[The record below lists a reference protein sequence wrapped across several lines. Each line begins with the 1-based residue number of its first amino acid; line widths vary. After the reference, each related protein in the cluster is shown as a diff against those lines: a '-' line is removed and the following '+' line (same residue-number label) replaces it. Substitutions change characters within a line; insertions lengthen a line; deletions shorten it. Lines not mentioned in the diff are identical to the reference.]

1 MVVVTQFNARN
12 SSPSQIAAT
21 FVMPEYFEEVAAYQN
36 TVLIGPRGIGKTT
49 LLKTLT
55 AQGLVTLHQRK
66 DVAERLKKID
76 FNYTPIYIPAESIWK
91 GTSHVINEEIGD
103 ESDRDL
109 ISSGLFCDHCLY
121 HVVSSIDEN
130 RDLKRSLKDEVS
142 YPWLADFN
150 DSNERKIATA
160 CAEIWQ
166 LPGRPSSLLGL
177 KLDLLKRVNQFRAAI
192 SSRDTLDE
200 LRKGG
205 RLDFLVMLRAFLD
218 ITDKFAGLKRWT
230 ISFDEMEIAPKRV
243 LADLYESLRSFDQRT
258 AIKLSLFPYVDF
270 IDQHSADHS
279 GMASPNPAQ
288 DFHTVVLSSKFSNPD
303 YSFARNIVRSECEVR
318 NIAFGEFI
326 AYLNSSNAI
335 LHGTR
340 RFSDDGFVR
349 QPKAIYQHVVHRA
362 GDQSFK
368 AYMESKGV
376 HNEDDVEKVTGEASR
391 AQTIR
396 KIFPIAELRA
406 YYLSKT
412 KSSARGDS
420 VRRSS
425 VKGFGYY
432 HGFDQVI
439 SLTEG
444 NPRAIK
450 YYLNELLQDMRSGID
465 SRVAQNK
472 AISQNVDRFRAL
484 VASQSADTANA
495 NGTALSTL
503 QLIDLLG
510 YSLAN
515 SLYGND
521 FPAEPALSYKIKNL
535 NVSMRRAMISA
546 INSGAII
553 VEEQASGKNLLFD
566 LEGCRLRIS
575 HRLAPFYKL
584 PTITGQERI
593 LSEPPQKSAKFND
606 QPDLLNWGGVN
617 D

>member
-21 FVMPEYFEEVAAYQN
+21 FVMPDYFEEVAAYQN

-55 AQGLVTLHQRK
+55 AQGLVTLHQRT
-66 DVAERLKKID
+66 DVADRLKKID
-76 FNYTPIYIPAESIWK
+76 FNYIPIYIPAESIWK
-91 GTSHVINEEIGD
+91 GTSYVINDEIGD

-109 ISSGLFCDHCLY
+109 IANGLFCDHCLY

-130 RDLKRSLKDEVS
+130 RDLRRSLTHEKIH
-142 YPWLADFN
+142 PWLVDFD
-150 DSNERKIATA
+150 DSVERNLAAA
-160 CAEIWQ
+160 CAEVWQ
-166 LPGRPSSLLGL
+166 LPGRPTSLLGL

-192 SSRDTLDE
+192 SSKDTLAE
-200 LRKGG
+200 LRAGG
-205 RLDFLVMLRAFLD
+205 RLDFPVMLRAFLD
-218 ITDKFAGLKRWT
+218 IANKFANLKRWT

-270 IDQHSADHS
+270 IDRHSSEQS
-279 GMASPNPAQ
+279 GMASPEPAQ

-303 YSFARNIVRSECEVR
+303 YSFARRIVRSECEVR
-318 NIAFGEFI
+318 NVAFGEFV

-335 LHGTR
+335 LQGTR

-349 QPKAIYQHVVHRA
+349 SPKGIYHHVVHRA
-362 GDQSFK
+362 GDRSFK
-368 AYMESKGV
+368 TYMEKRDV
-376 HNEDDVEKVTGEASR
+376 LNEDDLENVTGEVLR
-391 AQTIR
+391 AQVIR
-396 KIFPIAELRA
+396 KVFPIAELRA

-412 KSSARGDS
+412 KSRPKGES

-425 VKGFGYY
+425 TKGFGYY
-432 HGFDQVI
+432 HGFDQII

-450 YYLNELLQDMRSGID
+450 YYLNELLQDMGSGVD
-465 SRVAQNK
+465 PRVAQNR

-484 VASQSADTANA
+484 VASQSVDTANVS
-495 NGTALSTL
+495 GTTLSTL

-510 YSLAN
+510 YSLAEP
-515 SLYGND
+515 LYGND
-521 FPAEPALSYKIKNL
+521 FPPEPALSYEIKNL

-546 INSGAII
+546 INSGAIV
-553 VEEQASGKNLLFD
+553 VEEQASDKNLLFD

-584 PTITGQERI
+584 PTITGQARI
-593 LSEPPQKSAKFND
+593 LSEPPHKNAKVD
-606 QPDLLNWGGVN
+606 QPDLLNWSRAN

>member
-1 MVVVTQFNARN
+1 MVVITQFNARN
-12 SSPSQIAAT
+12 SPPSQIAAT

-55 AQGLVTLHQRK
+55 AQGLVALHQRA
-66 DVAERLKKID
+66 DLTDRLQKID

-103 ESDRDL
+103 ASDRDL

-130 RDLKRSLKDEVS
+130 RDLNRSLKDQAS
-142 YPWLADFN
+142 YPWLTNFD
-150 DSNERKIATA
+150 DSVEREIAAA
-160 CAEIWQ
+160 CAEFWQ

-177 KLDLLKRVNQFRAAI
+177 KLDLLKRVNLFRAAI
-192 SSRDTLDE
+192 SSREALDE
-200 LRKGG
+200 VRKGG
-205 RLDFLVMLRAFLD
+205 RHDFLVMLRAFLD
-218 ITDKFAGLKRWT
+218 VADKFAGLRRWT

-243 LADLYESLRSFDQRT
+243 LANLYESLRSFDQRT

-270 IDQHSADHS
+270 IDRHSTDHS
-279 GMASPNPAQ
+279 DMASPNPAQ
-288 DFHTVVLSSKFSNPD
+288 DFHTVVLSSKFSNPE
-303 YSFARNIVRSECEVR
+303 YSFARSLIRSECEAR
-318 NIAFGEFI
+318 NVTLGEFI

-335 LHGTR
+335 LRGTR
-340 RFSDDGFVR
+340 RFSDDGFER
-349 QPKAIYQHVVHRA
+349 QPQAIYRHVVHRA
-362 GDQSFK
+362 GDRSFK
-368 AYMESKGV
+368 AYMDKKGV
-376 HNEDDVEKVTGEASR
+376 HNEEDLNNITGDSSR

-396 KIFPIAELRA
+396 KIFPISELRA

-412 KSSARGDS
+412 NSNSKGDKVRKSST
-420 VRRSS
+420 
-425 VKGFGYY
+425 KGFGYY
-432 HGFDQVI
+432 HGFDQII

-450 YYLNELLQDMRSGID
+450 YYLNELLQDMHTGVE
-465 SRVAQNK
+465 SRVAQNR

-484 VASQSADTANA
+484 IASQSADTANT
-495 NGTALSTL
+495 NGTAISTL
-503 QLIDLLG
+503 QLVDLLG
-510 YSLAN
+510 YSLAS
-515 SLYGND
+515 SLYGDD
-521 FPAEPALSYKIKNL
+521 FPAEPALTYKIKNL

-593 LSEPPQKSAKFND
+593 LSEPPQKNAKFND
-606 QPDLLNWGGVN
+606 QPDLLSWGGA
-617 D
+617 DD